1 MAQAELGS
9 FIDTAGVPRPIQAVA
24 MVQPNGD
31 EVERDEDGYTPW
43 EAAVILLLTDIRT
56 NTSDIASNTAP

>member
-1 MAQAELGS
+1 
-9 FIDTAGVPRPIQAVA
+9 